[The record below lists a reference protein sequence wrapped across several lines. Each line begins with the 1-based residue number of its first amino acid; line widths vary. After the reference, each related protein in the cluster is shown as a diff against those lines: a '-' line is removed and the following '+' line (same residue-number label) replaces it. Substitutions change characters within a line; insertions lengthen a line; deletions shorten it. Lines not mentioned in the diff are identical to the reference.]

1 MPRLLF
7 GYYLTAKFYLLQQIA
22 SDLSI
27 KTIVR
32 CNSNVLDNQYD
43 AESTVVLVYTATE
56 HFKFQ
61 DAAICIRHSWPS
73 RFERKYK
80 GYFDS
85 PHPPTKLKIEINH
98 TIVIKG
104 ASLTAIDAMRT
115 LARQNG
121 SFHADEQGNL
131 NYSLKE
137 QSPNFKIV
145 MHSRGGLLSAVRF
158 HLEDTH
164 LSDNALLCANEIDIH
179 KRENNGLISLDYLF
193 QKDFRDVFL
202 SKDSE
207 FMIKSNILLS
217 KNLWPK

>member
-22 SDLSI
+22 SELSI

-98 TIVIKG
+98 TVVIKG
-104 ASLTAIDAMRT
+104 ASLTAIDAVRT

-145 MHSRGGLLSAVRF
+145 MHSRGGLRSAVRF
-158 HLEDTH
+158 HLEDSH
-164 LSDNALLCANEIDIH
+164 FSNNALFSAN
-179 KRENNGLISLDYLF
+179 
-193 QKDFRDVFL
+193 
-202 SKDSE
+202 
-207 FMIKSNILLS
+207 
-217 KNLWPK
+217 

>member
-1 MPRLLF
+1 M
-7 GYYLTAKFYLLQQIA
+7 
-22 SDLSI
+22 
-27 KTIVR
+27 
-32 CNSNVLDNQYD
+32 
-43 AESTVVLVYTATE
+43 VLVYTATE

-80 GYFDS
+80 VYFDS

-98 TIVIKG
+98 TVVIKG

-115 LARQNG
+115 LTRQNG
-121 SFHADEQGNL
+121 SFHASEQGNL

-164 LSDNALLCANEIDIH
+164 LSNNALLSANEIDIY
-179 KRENNGLISLDYLF
+179 KRETTG
-193 QKDFRDVFL
+193 
-202 SKDSE
+202 
-207 FMIKSNILLS
+207 
-217 KNLWPK
+217 

>member
-1 MPRLLF
+1 MP
-7 GYYLTAKFYLLQQIA
+7 
-22 SDLSI
+22 
-27 KTIVR
+27 
-32 CNSNVLDNQYD
+32 N
-43 AESTVVLVYTATE
+43 
-56 HFKFQ
+56 
-61 DAAICIRHSWPS
+61 
-73 RFERKYK
+73 
-80 GYFDS
+80 
-85 PHPPTKLKIEINH
+85 PPAKLKIEINH
-98 TIVIKG
+98 TVAIKG
-104 ASLTAIDAMRT
+104 ASLTAIDAVRT

-145 MHSRGGLLSAVRF
+145 MHSRGGLRSAVRF
-158 HLEDTH
+158 HLEDLH
-164 LSDNALLCANEIDIH
+164 FSNNALLRANEIDIY
-179 KRENNGLISLDYLF
+179 KIENNGLISLDYLF